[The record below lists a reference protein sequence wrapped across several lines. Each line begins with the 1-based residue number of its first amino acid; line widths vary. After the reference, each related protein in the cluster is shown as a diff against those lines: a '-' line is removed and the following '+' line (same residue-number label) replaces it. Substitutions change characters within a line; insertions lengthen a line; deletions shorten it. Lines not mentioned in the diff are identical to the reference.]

1 MMKANRGVFR
11 SFSETDLSSKEFMKG
26 SSSTAKDNNIYYEDE
41 SETSSEEDSDVSCFD
56 EEDVSWISWFCSQ
69 KGNEFF
75 CEVDDDYILD
85 DFNLSG
91 LNNIVSY
98 YDYALDL
105 ILDAESSHDDT
116 LTYEQNN
123 MVESDAELLYGL
135 IHVRYISTS
144 KGMSAMLEKY
154 RNYDFGRC
162 PRVHCNKQRCLPVGQ
177 SDIPKSSTVKIYC
190 PKCEDVYA
198 PQSRH
203 QDNVDGAYFGTTF
216 PHLFLMTYEHLK
228 PQKANQN
235 YVPRVYG
242 FRIRKE

>member
-1 MMKANRGVFR
+1 M
-11 SFSETDLSSKEFMKG
+11 G
-26 SSSTAKDNNIYYEDE
+26 SAD
-41 SETSSEEDSDVSCFD
+41 
-56 EEDVSWISWFCSQ
+56 
-69 KGNEFF
+69 G
-75 CEVDDDYILD
+75 
-85 DFNLSG
+85 
-91 LNNIVSY
+91 
-98 YDYALDL
+98 
-105 ILDAESSHDDT
+105 T

-144 KGMSAMLEKY
+144 KGMAAMVRQLTFRYLPTMHLNSLLFSIIKSNYLLHICMCIYTFQLEKY

-203 QDNVDGAYFGTTF
+203 QESI
-216 PHLFLMTYEHLK
+216 L
-228 PQKANQN
+228 
-235 YVPRVYG
+235 
-242 FRIRKE
+242 